1 MENKVVLVG
10 FLAVLVMSAMVLPSS
25 AQADDILVGRAVL
38 PANTTASGPTSGQF
52 IGEGPINGVF
62 PPFVGEQPVQGFSA
76 VLKKDGGSF
85 YVMSD
90 NGFGSKE
97 NSRDYNLRVY
107 TINPDFET
115 SEGGHGTISVEGF
128 FELKDP
134 DDLIPFPIVNEWTS
148 ERILTG
154 ADFDIESMQKAP
166 DGTFWFGDEF
176 GPFLIH
182 TGADGVLLDA
192 PIPLPDFEGGIIK
205 SPQSPL
211 NEDYLGVMNA
221 IGAEV
226 ISPDYRLLDD
236 GNESTGIPDRI
247 DAGVSS
253 DVINV
258 ESLRKAGYPVIPYTV
273 NQKDDMRR
281 IIDLGVDGIITDRPD
296 LLLEVMAEKG
306 IDPASFDSEG
316 HRGCRGL
323 RPENTLP
330 AFEHAMELGV
340 TTLELDTG
348 ITSDGVVVVSHNRV
362 ASSKTCRRTDG
373 TPYEP
378 ADEILIR
385 NLTFAEIQS
394 QFICDQN
401 PDPSRFPDQIAPGDP
416 SNYTMP
422 SLQEVIDLAG
432 SVDPDVRFNIET
444 KISPYAPDETVDP
457 DTFASAL
464 VDVIRDNGI
473 ENRTVIQSFDFR
485 TIRAVQEIAPEIKTV
500 ALFGDFDDGTNLIPD
515 GTGKP
520 PYLAGLEFPYRVTDS
535 PGIPRSRGFEGM
547 ALSADGSKLYPM
559 LEGALIDDPDQTR
572 RIINEFD
579 LSSKSYTGNQ
589 FYYRMENPSHAIGD
603 FIAVNDHEYL
613 VIERDGSQG
622 DLNGFKKIFKIDS
635 SNSGNGSFAPKVEV
649 VDLLNI
655 SDPDTIS
662 LPADPGD
669 IGLGD
674 PFAFPFVTIED
685 VVIID
690 PSTIGV
696 LNDNN
701 YPFSTG
707 RNASEPD
714 DNEFVLISLDETLN
728 TTPDV
733 NVTASG
739 STELSANVVPAIS
752 ITVETSALDFGTVGA
767 GLSSA
772 TRQVRIANTGT
783 HNVVVTAG
791 IGADESGFYTE
802 AIRLNGFVVGDFSV
816 GIPADVTDFEYA
828 ENVAASLEVPEWA
841 GGEYDGTVLFVAEG
855 T

>member
-1 MENKVVLVG
+1 MGNRVVLVG
-10 FLAVLVMSAMVLPSS
+10 FLAVLVMSVMVLPSS
-25 AQADDILVGRAVL
+25 AQVGDILVGRAVL

-52 IGEGPINGVF
+52 IGEGPINGVL

-76 VLKKDGGSF
+76 VLKKDDGSF

-107 TINPDFET
+107 TINPDFKT
-115 SEGGHGTISVEGF
+115 SEGGSGTIGVQGF

-148 ERILTG
+148 ERSLTG
-154 ADFDIESMQKAP
+154 ADFDIESMQKAS

-205 SPQSPL
+205 SPQSPM

-221 IGAEV
+221 IKAEA
-226 ISPDYRLLDD
+226 ISPYYKLLDD
-236 GNESTGIPDRI
+236 GNESTGIQERI
-247 DAGVSS
+247 DAGISS

-258 ESLRKAGYPVIPYTV
+258 KSLRKAGYPVIPWTI
-273 NQKDDMRR
+273 NDKEDMRR
-281 IIDLGVDGIITDRPD
+281 IIALGVDGIITDRPD
-296 LLLEVMAEKG
+296 LLLEVMIEEG
-306 IDPASFDSEG
+306 IDPASFDLQG

-330 AFEHAMELGV
+330 AFEHAMELDV

-362 ASSKTCRRTDG
+362 VSSKICRRTDG

-378 ADEILIR
+378 ADEVLIK
-385 NLTFAEIQS
+385 NLTLAEIQS
-394 QFICDQN
+394 QFICDKN
-401 PDPSRFPDQIAPGDP
+401 PDQARFPDQTAPGNETD
-416 SNYTMP
+416 YKMP
-422 SLQEVIDLAG
+422 SLQEVIDLANTM
-432 SVDPDVRFNIET
+432 DPCVRFNIET
-444 KISPYAPDETVDP
+444 KISPYAPNETVDP
-457 DTFASAL
+457 ETFASA
-464 VDVIRDNGI
+464 VVNVIKANGI
-473 ENRTVIQSFDFR
+473 ENRSVVQSFDFR
-485 TIRAVQEIAPEIKTV
+485 ILRVVQDIAPEIATV
-500 ALFGDFDDGTNLIPD
+500 ALIYDGNTATD
-515 GTGKP
+515 ETGKSP
-520 PYLAGLEFPYRVTDS
+520 WLAGLEFSYGITDE
-535 PGIPRSRGFEGM
+535 PKIPQSRGFEGM
-547 ALSADGSKLYPM
+547 ALSADGGSLYPM

-635 SNSGNGSFAPKVEV
+635 SNPDNDSFAPKVEV

-655 SDPDTIS
+655 SDPDAIS

-690 PSTIGV
+690 QTTLGV

-707 RNASEPD
+707 RNANEPD
-714 DNEFVLISLDETLN
+714 DNEFVLISLDETLD
-728 TTPDV
+728 TTPDTTPDT

-739 STELSANVVPAIS
+739 STELSVNIIPAIS

-767 GLSSA
+767 GLNSA
-772 TRQVRIANTGT
+772 TSQIRIVNSGT
-783 HNVVVTAG
+783 RDVVVTAE
-791 IGADESGFYTE
+791 IGADESGFYE
-802 AIRLNGFVVGDFSV
+802 DALRLNGVTADGFSEGV
-816 GIPADVTDFEYA
+816 LADVTDFENA
-828 ENVAASLEVPEWA
+828 EDVAASLEVPQWA
-841 GGEYDGTVLFVAEG
+841 GGAYDGTVLFVAEG
-855 T
+855 I